1 MPINEDINLGYFTQ
15 DLRTQ
20 LRKYNDGATRV
31 GEAGRLWYDNATQ
44 TIRVGDGS
52 TEGGVI
58 IAGSSYLGG
67 GGGSGDDHARII
79 FEIAGDSDQFRDS
92 VQFRDDDSA
101 INTIRRVFFHNDQL
115 RVELANFTPTVSA
128 NGQSRLWDQAATQF
142 TVTVTNPDDYD
153 SQYISEVARIGSA
166 SGVHDTL
173 ADYSTTGPSATP
185 DGGVDWNQSFT
196 TNSTAT
202 IVSNGTGLTGG
213 SASATIFFN
222 ENDGTEWTDSSN
234 ISYNWQNAS
243 SGISFASLTGKN
255 FLESYSTVGYTV
267 TQSGINDASNYS
279 HAVTGTGGSLSNSSG
294 SGTMTFTDV
303 LHKDNNTG
311 RSVSLTTTFSRPAAV
326 TGTAYTV
333 DNSASDNTISASF
346 TYPSFYIFTANTST
360 PPTRADIID
369 GYDFD
374 SAVTELG
381 NQSRT
386 INQFITNPAAVPQAF
401 YFGVRTSATQ
411 PTTFETG
418 ASASL
423 LSDVAVT
430 TGNTVSLEP
439 DSPYSGYSAEGYT
452 LYGITLQAGD
462 TYVSIS

>member
-1 MPINEDINLGYFTQ
+1 MANFTV
-15 DLRTQ
+15 DFRGS
-20 LRKYNDGATRV
+20 RRNFGDGATRLAPTDV
-31 GEAGRLWYDNATQ
+31 LWYDHDTQ
-44 TIRVGDGS
+44 TIRVGDLD
-52 TEGGVI
+52 TPGGII
-58 IAGSSYLGG
+58 IAGSSYLGAG
-67 GGGSGDDHARII
+67 GGGGDDHARII

-92 VQFRDDDSA
+92 VQFRDEDSG

-128 NGQSRLWDQAATQF
+128 SGQSLSWDVAASQF

-166 SGVHDTL
+166 TGVHDTL
-173 ADYSTTGPSATP
+173 SDYTTLGPSVTP
-185 DGGVDWNQSFT
+185 DGGVDWNQDFT
-196 TNSTAT
+196 TNATAT

-234 ISYNWQNAS
+234 ISYNWQSAS
-243 SGISFASLTGKN
+243 SSISFASLTGKN

-267 TQSGINDASNYS
+267 SQSGVSSASNYS

-303 LHKDNNTG
+303 LHKDNNSG

-333 DNSASDNTISASF
+333 DNDVSDTTISAGF

-381 NQSRT
+381 NQARV
-386 INQFITNPAAVPQAF
+386 INQFITNSGGVPRAF
-401 YFGVRTSATQ
+401 FFGVRTSATQ
-411 PTTFETG
+411 PTTFKTG

-439 DSPYSGYSAEGYT
+439 DSPYSGYTAEGYT